1 MFPPCYNVFMAIF
14 NTHPTNKKSNQTR
27 KGACFSVT
35 MPFPVEKRLREIQRS
50 MGLNSRSATLV
61 FLVHH
66 YDREQHAFDSIDK
79 LSLMVDKMEKLSQ
92 KDSALLPEQQNLPYN
107 NPN

>member
-1 MFPPCYNVFMAIF
+1 MAIF
-14 NTHPTNKKSNQTR
+14 NSHYNKKNSNNR

-35 MPFPVEKRLREIQRS
+35 MPFEVEKRLKEIQRS

-61 FLVHH
+61 FLIHH

-79 LSLMVDKMEKLSQ
+79 LASMVDKMEKLS
-92 KDSALLPEQQNLPYN
+92 KVESARLPEQQNLPYN
-107 NPN
+107 KSN

>member
-1 MFPPCYNVFMAIF
+1 MAIF
-14 NTHPTNKKSNQTR
+14 NSHYNKKNSINR

-35 MPFPVEKRLREIQRS
+35 MPFEVEKRLKEIQRS

-61 FLVHH
+61 FLIHH

-79 LSLMVDKMEKLSQ
+79 LASMVDKMEKLSEVE
-92 KDSALLPEQQNLPYN
+92 SARLPEQQNLPYN
-107 NPN
+107 KSN